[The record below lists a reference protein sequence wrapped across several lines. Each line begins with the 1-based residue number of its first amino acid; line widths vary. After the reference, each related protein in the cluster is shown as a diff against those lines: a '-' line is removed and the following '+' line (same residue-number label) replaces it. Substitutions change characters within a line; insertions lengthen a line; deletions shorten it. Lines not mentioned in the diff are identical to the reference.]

1 MDLPKMG
8 DTRTVGSIGV
18 DLLSSRLSYNANVI
32 SVPAEKDMGIDLMCE
47 LLQEGKPTGMHFY
60 VQCKGTEILKEDF
73 KKTSIEI
80 KVPTLNYWLISRRPV
95 FLILVDIK
103 RERFYWSY
111 PYDQIKDRLKE
122 IQEQK
127 KVHISVSNK
136 QSFINGNKK
145 IPALMEKIIKEFDSD
160 EVMMQ
165 IKEMEFGDFYIGDI
179 FGLHRKI
186 RGFKKQE
193 CETLDH
199 VDTAHLCAIQEIRED
214 FNYYFITSEIRVW
227 RSSINQLCF
236 GIFKKTESGKCF
248 YIGNVM
254 IELEGDGKFNHLIE
268 LADGSWLDT
277 QGDIYERFEEIII
290 YLNKKYKF

>member
-1 MDLPKMG
+1 MNLPKIG
-8 DTRTVGSIGV
+8 DTRTVGNIGV
-18 DLLSSRLSYNANVI
+18 DLLSSELSNNANVI

-47 LLQEGKPTGMHFY
+47 LLQAGKPTGMHFY

-80 KVPTLNYWLISRRPV
+80 KVSTLNYWLISRRPV

-103 RERFYWSY
+103 RNKFYWTY

-122 IQEQK
+122 IQK
-127 KVHISVSNK
+127 KKNVYISVSDE
-136 QSFINGNKK
+136 QSFIIGNKQ
-145 IPALMEKIIKEFDSD
+145 IPNLMKKIIEEFKSD

-165 IKEMEFGDFYIGDI
+165 IKEMKFGSFYMGDI
-179 FGLHRKI
+179 FELHKRI
-186 RGFKKQE
+186 REFKNQE

-199 VDTAHLCAIQEIRED
+199 VDAAHLCAIQKIRED

-227 RSSINQLCF
+227 HNAINQLCF

-254 IELEGDGKFNHLIE
+254 IQLKDDGTLDHLIE
-268 LADGSWLDT
+268 LADRSWLNT
-277 QGDIYERFEEIII
+277 QGDIYESFEEIII
-290 YLNKKYKF
+290 YLNDRYKY

>member
-1 MDLPKMG
+1 MNLPEIG
-8 DTRTVGSIGV
+8 NSRTVGNKAI
-18 DLLSSRLSYNANVI
+18 DLLSSVLSNDANVI

-47 LLQEGKPTGMHFY
+47 LLQAGKPTGMHFY

-73 KKTSIEI
+73 KTTSINI
-80 KVPTLNYWLISRRPV
+80 KVSTLNYWLISRRPV

-103 RERFYWSY
+103 RNKFYWVY
-111 PYDQIKDRLKE
+111 PYDQIKDRLKQ
-122 IQEQK
+122 IQK
-127 KVHISVSNK
+127 GKTVSISVSNK
-136 QSFINGNKK
+136 QSFFIEDKQ
-145 IPALMEKIIKEFDSD
+145 IPPLMEEIIEGFDSD

-165 IKEMEFGDFYIGDI
+165 IKEMKFGSFYIGNI
-179 FGLHRKI
+179 FELHKRLRGLKN
-186 RGFKKQE
+186 QE

-199 VDTAHLCAIQEIRED
+199 VDAAHLCAIQKIRED

-227 RSSINQLCF
+227 HSSINQLCF

-254 IELEGDGKFNHLIE
+254 IQLEADGTLDHLIE

-277 QGDIYERFEEIII
+277 EGDIYERFEEIVT
-290 YLNKKYKF
+290 YLNQRYKY